1 MPSADP
7 TFLRGEATRLR
18 AEADAE
24 ADEFI
29 RASLMRQAEAFER
42 RAGLGDHNVHASRRA
57 ATLRREAKV
66 QMNALRAVVLA
77 FDRTSAT
84 DAVGVARLAESV
96 SRVAHE
102 AQAVT
107 IARRELEE
115 GEIVALLGQPI
126 PSVSP
131 QPILPARKVVPV
143 PSVPTEQSPQVV
155 QTRNWWRNQ
164 S

>member
-1 MPSADP
+1 M
-7 TFLRGEATRLR
+7 
-18 AEADAE
+18 E

-29 RASLMRQAEAFER
+29 RASLLRQAEAFER
-42 RAGLGDHNVHASRRA
+42 RAGLGDHNAHSSRRA
-57 ATLRREAKV
+57 AALRREAKA
-66 QMNALRAVVLA
+66 QMDALRAVVLA

-96 SRVAHE
+96 SRVAQE

-115 GEIVALLGQPI
+115 GEIVALLGQPV
-126 PSVSP
+126 PAVTSP

-143 PSVPTEQSPQVV
+143 PSVPAEQAPQVV